1 MSQSETNG
9 KATAGLVVQIVAT
22 VIATIGVV
30 SAIATPIILMY
41 SRENSLEVDVSRRF
55 TEIETQFRANDQL
68 RNIQFSDQQRLNSML
83 WNSSTLGEK
92 TKYPEAPFFH
102 PDISK

>member
-92 TKYPEAPFFH
+92 TK
-102 PDISK
+102 